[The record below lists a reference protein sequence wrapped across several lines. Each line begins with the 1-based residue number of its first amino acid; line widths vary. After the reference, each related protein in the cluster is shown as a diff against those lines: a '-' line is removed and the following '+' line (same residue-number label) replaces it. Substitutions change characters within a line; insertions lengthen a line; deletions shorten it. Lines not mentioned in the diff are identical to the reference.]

1 MKLQRMAIPALLVMA
16 VCLAACTQDDMT
28 LLSSKIEIAANPNL
42 AEWIPRAAY
51 NSVNDEFLVVW
62 TEQGVRKAGGPSLYG
77 IVAQRFSSSGDM
89 IGASFAPTGGPIQKI
104 ILLPTPEFNMF
115 TKEYFIGYTMV
126 GDGFDEYGAICSSTG
141 DSVKQPFVI
150 SGQPRSQMHTRL
162 AFNSN
167 RHEYFVVYNS
177 SESGSPDI
185 KGVIIAEDG
194 TPVSGE
200 IMINDT
206 PGDQYNPFI
215 AYNPAD
221 DTYLLNWE
229 DFRNVPTW
237 EQNGEIYGA
246 LLDSDGNVLVNDI
259 PMIDDFGTA
268 DEGDQRLN
276 EVTYNPDKNQFLVCW
291 TDMAPS
297 LDNAGIRGRFIT
309 ADGKLAGPI
318 FTMVDGRGPQLF
330 PHAIY
335 VSSRKSYFMMWEDGR
350 NQEDPDTAWREFTN
364 LDIYGKWMSA
374 NGRQFSDE
382 VVFCEDPGVQRY
394 SSISYSEKSERFL
407 VTWQDIVDEDLN
419 LGETDDQS
427 GQHVKEAGG
436 NVYAIAYGK
445 P

>member
-1 MKLQRMAIPALLVMA
+1 MKKRRLLVLAMVVMA
-16 VCLAACTQDDMT
+16 LCLAACTQDDMT
-28 LLSSKIEIAANPNL
+28 FLSEKTEIAANPNL
-42 AEWIPRAAY
+42 AEWIPRIAY
-51 NSVNDEFLVVW
+51 NSVDDEFLVVW
-62 TEQGVRKAGGPSLYG
+62 TEQGVRDTGGDSLYG
-77 IVAQRFSSSGDM
+77 IMAQRFSSSGEM
-89 IGASFAPTGGPIQKI
+89 IGTRFAPTGDPINKI
-104 ILLPTPEFNMF
+104 ILLPTPEFNRF
-115 TKEYFIGYTMV
+115 TEEYFIGYTMV
-126 GDGFDEYGAICSSTG
+126 GDGFDEYGAIFSSG
-141 DSVKQPFVI
+141 GSVKQPFVI
-150 SGQPRSQMHTRL
+150 SGQPKSQMHTRL
-162 AFNSN
+162 AFNST

-185 KGVIIAEDG
+185 KGVILAEDG

-200 IMINDT
+200 IMINDA

-215 AYNPAD
+215 AYNPVD

-246 LLDSDGNVLVNDI
+246 LLDGEGNVLVNDI
-259 PMIDDFGTA
+259 PMIDDFGTS

-276 EVTYNPDKNQFLVCW
+276 EVTYNPDRNQFLVCW
-291 TDMAPS
+291 TDTAPS
-297 LDNAGIRGRFIT
+297 LDNVGIRGRFIT
-309 ADGKLAGPI
+309 AGGKLAGPI
-318 FTMVDGRGPQLF
+318 FTIVDGIGPQIF

-335 VSSRKSYFMMWEDGR
+335 VPSRKSYFMMWEDGR
-350 NQEDPDTAWREFTN
+350 NQENTDDSWRNLTN

-382 VVFCEDPGVQRY
+382 VTFCEEPGVQRY
-394 SSISYSEKSERFL
+394 SSISYSEQSERFL
-407 VTWQDIVDEDLN
+407 VTWQDIVDEDLH

-427 GQHVKEAGG
+427 GQHVREAGG

>member
-1 MKLQRMAIPALLVMA
+1 MKQQRIALLVLVVMA

-28 LLSSKIEIAANPNL
+28 LLSDKTEIAANPNL
-42 AEWIPRAAY
+42 AEWIPRIAY
-51 NSVNDEFLVVW
+51 NSVDDEFLVVW
-62 TEQGVRKAGGPSLYG
+62 TEQGVREQGGASLYG
-77 IVAQRFSSSGDM
+77 IMAQRFSSSGDM
-89 IGASFAPTGGPIQKI
+89 ISTPFEPTGGPLNKI
-104 ILLPTPEFNMF
+104 ILLPTPEFNMH
-115 TKEYFIGYTMV
+115 TEEYFIGYTTV
-126 GDGFDEYGAICSSTG
+126 GDGFDEYGAIFSSTG
-141 DSVKQPFVI
+141 GSVKQPFVI

-162 AFNSN
+162 AFNT
-167 RHEYFVVYNS
+167 RKREYFVVYNS

-215 AYNPAD
+215 AYNPRN

-237 EQNGEIYGA
+237 EQHGEIYGA
-246 LLDSDGNVLVNDI
+246 LLDSNGNVLVNDI
-259 PMIDDFGTA
+259 PMIDDFGTS

-291 TDMAPS
+291 TDTAPS
-297 LDNAGIRGRFIT
+297 LDNVGIRGRFIT
-309 ADGKLAGPI
+309 AGGKLAGPI
-318 FTMVDGRGPQLF
+318 FTIVDGIGPQIF

-335 VSSRKSYFMMWEDGR
+335 VPSRKSYFMMWEDGR
-350 NQEDPDTAWREFTN
+350 NQENTDDSWRNLTN

-382 VVFCEDPGVQRY
+382 VTFCEEPGVQRY
-394 SSISYSEKSERFL
+394 SSISYSEQSDRFL
-407 VTWQDIVDEDLN
+407 VTWQDIVDEDLH

-427 GQHVKEAGG
+427 GQHVREAGG

-445 P
+445 Q